1 MRILL
6 FFDARAVSSGHL
18 KSLPERLRS
27 RIVTATIEVPVFGF
41 FSVPQGFHASSNFE
55 LHRIVVLRDG
65 QAIERPPAR
74 EEYVKLFGGGENY
87 ETYLTA
93 LQILNRL
100 DLTGT
105 LRFVDREALVR
116 LAIQRILDY
125 LCRESSAVAVF
136 PTTPHTFFD
145 YLAFSLC
152 KFLGIP
158 TLFFQPVPFAPLMI
172 PHTDLGEQKIPS
184 RGRAGD
190 ASDISGCFDLLGRNL
205 ETLLDGGQ
213 PNYMERQS
221 TSALRATSPAGR
233 WRAIVQTLSWLRTPR
248 FPESLDFVGSSIFN
262 SALKPILVL
271 LLSRGLE
278 FGLRERV
285 RKISPF
291 ASLSGDFA
299 LFALHYE
306 PERTS
311 VPEGHPILSQIDA
324 IAIARSILPQDT
336 TLVVKEHRSQDSPAL
351 RGFAGRS
358 QFFYEFVSNLSNT
371 MLIGPGP
378 GPDTTELVSSAQCVF
393 TLTGTIGIE
402 AASRGIPVGHFGSP
416 WWQGLPGTVKLSGAS
431 HFDEISKLPR
441 SNIEDTILG
450 LMQMTREKAIL
461 GICSEEPA
469 DYQQR
474 NGPVEE
480 IFWDLSVQAVCN
492 EILDICEGAS

>member
-1 MRILL
+1 MRLLL
-6 FFDARAVSSGHL
+6 FLDPGVVSSGHL
-18 KSLPERLRS
+18 KSLPELLSSRLA
-27 RIVTATIEVPVFGF
+27 TATIEVPVFGF
-41 FSVPQGFHASSNFE
+41 FSVPQAFPASSNFD
-55 LHRIVVLRDG
+55 LHWIAVLRDG
-65 QAIERPPAR
+65 QEIERPQAR
-74 EEYVKLFGGGENY
+74 EEYVKFFGRGENH

-100 DLTGT
+100 DLSGT

-125 LCRESSAVAVF
+125 LCRGSAAVAVF
-136 PTTPHTFFD
+136 LTTPHTFFD
-145 YLAFSLC
+145 YLTFSLC
-152 KFLGIP
+152 KFLRIP

-172 PHTDLGEQKIPS
+172 PHTDLGERKKPS
-184 RGRAGD
+184 GGRAGE
-190 ASDISGCFDLLGRNL
+190 ASDISGCIDLLGQNL
-205 ETLLDGGQ
+205 EKLLDGGP

-221 TSALRATSPAGR
+221 SSALRATTLAGR
-233 WRAIVQTLSWLRTPR
+233 WRAIVQTLSWLRMPR
-248 FPESLDFVGSSIFN
+248 FPESLDFVGSSFFH
-262 SALKPILVL
+262 SAFKPTLVL

-278 FGLRERV
+278 LGLREKV
-285 RKISPF
+285 GSISHS

-299 LFALHYE
+299 LFAVHYE

-324 IAIARSILPQDT
+324 IAIARSVLPQDT

-371 MLIGPGP
+371 MLVGPGS
-378 GPDTTELVSSAQCVF
+378 DTTELVSSAKCVF

-416 WWQGLPGTVKLSGAS
+416 WWQGLPGTMKVSGAS

-441 SNIEDTILG
+441 SNVENTIRA
-450 LMQMTREKAIL
+450 LMQMTRERAIL
-461 GICSEEPA
+461 GISSEEPA

-480 IFWDLSVQAVCN
+480 KFWDLSVQAVCD
-492 EILDICEGAS
+492 EILDICESTT